1 MNRKNERA
9 TAGFRILSI
18 DNGRFFE
25 AIEDAPIAWPMD
37 LIRLLTVVAVTSISE
52 LSYAATAQLISVK
65 EISSGVVSATVGLFT
80 AELPKPS
87 DFWLRFDPKS
97 VIRAREVKPVGS
109 ISSGTSVIFC
119 IDQGDSMGPVASQQ
133 IREALG
139 GLVSKPASQ
148 LNAEFWTFNSEVT
161 KLQGFSRDGAEW
173 AATIHEIGTE
183 SRGDGK
189 TKLYEAIALTLSEL
203 RNYRTEGLKRLILIT
218 AGKDDGSS
226 ITEDAVINEANA
238 QNIEIDAI
246 AFGDVS
252 DTGPELLARLSR
264 DTNGHFMVAA
274 NSAQLARELRKLL
287 DFIPVQV
294 VDVLFEYDT
303 AEELHRVSSA
313 QLEFA
318 PLSQTPVSLP
328 ISRRLSVPWSAPFG
342 GRELTDHPASKQEI
356 NRMIF
361 QWIAIGVTGFLAAY
375 LASRRRA
382 KQASKDRP
390 ASGNKTED
398 WRKP

>member
-1 MNRKNERA
+1 M
-9 TAGFRILSI
+9 
-18 DNGRFFE
+18 RFFE
-25 AIEDAPIAWPMD
+25 AIEDAPVARRMD
-37 LIRLLTVVAVTSISE
+37 LIRLLTVVAIASISG
-52 LSYAATAQLISVK
+52 LSHAAAAQLISVK

-80 AELPKPS
+80 TESPKPS

-97 VIRAREVKPVGS
+97 AIRAREVKPARSV
-109 ISSGTSVIFC
+109 SSGTSVIFC
-119 IDQGDSMGPVASQQ
+119 IDQGSSMGLAASQQ

-139 GLVSKPASQ
+139 SLVSKPAAQ
-148 LNAEFWTFNSEVT
+148 LNAELWVFNNEVT
-161 KLQGFSRDGAEW
+161 KLLGFSRDGAEL
-173 AATIHEIGTE
+173 AASIHEIGTE
-183 SRGDGK
+183 SQGDGK
-189 TKLYEAIALTLSEL
+189 TKLYDAIALTLSEL

-246 AFGDVS
+246 AFGAIA
-252 DTGPELLARLSR
+252 DTGLELLARLAR
-264 DTNGHFMVAA
+264 DTNGHFMFAA
-274 NSAQLARELRKLL
+274 NTPQLTRELHKLL
-287 DFIPVQV
+287 DLAPVQV

-318 PLSQTPVSLP
+318 PVSQTPVSLP

-342 GRELTDHPASKQEI
+342 GGELTDHPASKQEI

-390 ASGNKTED
+390 TPGNKTDD